1 MTESDVVRVAL
12 RFVNEINRH
21 DVEALLSLVS
31 PDHVFVDSRGN
42 ELRGKEKLAA
52 AWTAYFAMFPDY
64 RVVIDDHFGTGLVVG
79 LFGTASATYRGP
91 DGTTPPEHRWKIPA
105 SWKAVVRDGRIER
118 WQVYA
123 DLEPVQRILAGA
135 QR

>member
-21 DVEALLSLVS
+21 DVDALLRMVS
-31 PDHVFVDSRGN
+31 SDHVFVDSRGQ
-42 ELRGKEKLAA
+42 ELRGPEKLAA

-64 RVVIDDHFGTGLVVG
+64 RVVIDDHFGEGPVVG
-79 LFGTASATYRGP
+79 LFGTASATCRGP
-91 DGTTPPEHRWKIPA
+91 DGAMPPENRWKIPV

-123 DLEPVQRILAGA
+123 DLEPVMRILAAA